1 MGSSTSKNKAGQT
14 PDQVGGLAAYFR
26 QALVKVHD
34 GDTYG
39 DKSAVN
45 GEYSGMN
52 SAPIGTGSFGEVRR
66 VQHKKTKRWY
76 ACKTLRLP
84 LEATPAHA
92 KKLAELMAEVEVM
105 KMLDHPNCIK
115 VFEVFKAPGKM
126 HIVQELAA
134 GGELFDRLADDK
146 AYPAGY
152 FPEAVAKEHMVRML
166 KALNYLHANKI
177 AHRDL
182 KLENFLL
189 TGRGKKKETIK
200 LIDFGYSTQ
209 YLETGSTE
217 KKLAGTPYYMPPEI
231 FTGEYNAFVADV
243 WSLGCILYM
252 MVTGELPVS
261 GDSTTEIFGNIRALA
276 KEPKPRHFGRIAAKV
291 APISKDCQDL
301 IGRMMRVDVNLR
313 ISMKAALDHPWLT
326 APAAAGADAD
336 GADGADDDVAPY
348 DSSTALKLAKF
359 KEFPDLKRAALMVAA
374 FYLPPEDI
382 EALGEEF
389 TQMDKDSN
397 GVLDFDEFYGA
408 MAGKIKK
415 VDPDCDIEASFKAV
429 DLDKT
434 MKIQYSEFI
443 AMCLDEKKLQD
454 EQALI
459 RTAFQAFDIDGN
471 GKITKSEISARLGP
485 NVTPAEV
492 DRIFQ
497 SCDIIERDGV
507 IDQAEFE
514 AAMRGSKI

>member
-1 MGSSTSKNKAGQT
+1 
-14 PDQVGGLAAYFR
+14 
-26 QALVKVHD
+26 
-34 GDTYG
+34 
-39 DKSAVN
+39 
-45 GEYSGMN
+45 MN
-52 SAPIGTGSFGEVRR
+52 SAPIGKGSFGEVRR
-66 VQHKKTKRWY
+66 VQHKRTKRWY
-76 ACKTLRLP
+76 ACKTLRLS
-84 LEATPAHA
+84 LESSPAHA

-115 VFEVFKAPGKM
+115 VIEVFKAPGKL
-126 HIVQELAA
+126 HIVQELAG
-134 GGELFDRLADDK
+134 GGELFDRLADSE
-146 AYPAGY
+146 ANPSGY
-152 FPEAVAKEHMVRML
+152 FPEPLAKDYMVKML

-189 TGRGKKKETIK
+189 TGRGKKETIK
-200 LIDFGYSTQ
+200 LIDFGYSRL

-217 KKLAGTPYYMPPEI
+217 KMLAGTPYYMPPEI
-231 FTGEYNAFVADV
+231 FRGEYNAFVADV
-243 WSLGCILYM
+243 LSLGCILYM

-261 GDSTTEIFGNIRALA
+261 GGSTTEIFGNIRALTT
-276 KEPKPRHFGRIAAKV
+276 ESKPRHFGRIAAKV
-291 APISKDCQDL
+291 APISKECQDL
-301 IGRMMRVDVNLR
+301 IGRMMRVDVNAR
-313 ISMKAALDHPWLT
+313 ISMKDALDHPWLT
-326 APAAAGADAD
+326 APAAGAAAGPD
-336 GADGADDDVAPY
+336 GPDDDVAPY
-348 DSSTALKLAKF
+348 DSSTAKKLAKF

-374 FYLPPEDI
+374 FYLPPADI

-389 TQMDKDSN
+389 TRMDTDSN
-397 GVLDFDEFYGA
+397 GVLDFAEFYGA
-408 MAGKIKK
+408 MAGKIKQ
-415 VDPDCDIEASFKAV
+415 VDPECDIKASFEAV

-485 NVTPAEV
+485 NVTAAEI